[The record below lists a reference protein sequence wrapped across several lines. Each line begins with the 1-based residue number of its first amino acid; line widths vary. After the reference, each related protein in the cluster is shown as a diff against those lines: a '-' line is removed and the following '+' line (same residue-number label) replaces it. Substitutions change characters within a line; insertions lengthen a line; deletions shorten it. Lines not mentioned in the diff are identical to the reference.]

1 MDDNV
6 PPSNTLLLVDEL
18 IKANKDF
25 DLLILPNRDHNY
37 GNDPYMIRRR
47 WNYFVRN
54 LLGAEPPQGYELR
67 PLTQ

>member
-6 PPSNTLLLVDEL
+6 PPSNTFLLVNEL

-54 LLGAEPPQGYELR
+54 LLGAEPPEGYELK
-67 PLTQ
+67 PTP